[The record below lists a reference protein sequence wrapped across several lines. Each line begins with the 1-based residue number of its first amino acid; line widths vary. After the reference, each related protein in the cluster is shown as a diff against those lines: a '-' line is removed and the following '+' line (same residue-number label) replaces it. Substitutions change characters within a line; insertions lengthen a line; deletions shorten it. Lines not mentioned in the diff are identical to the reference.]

1 MIIMTDI
8 IVCLTFDYDAESVQI
23 RALEEAVRVS
33 KGQFAVNRGMPRI
46 LDLFK
51 KHRIQGTFFT
61 CGWVADQYPETVSEI
76 VSQNHE
82 IAAHGYLHEN
92 FDTLSVYEQKDA
104 LQKTHKALEEIG
116 GPGSVKGFRAPYWR
130 LAHNTLQLITE
141 MGYIYDSSLM
151 ADDRPY
157 ILQFPDIAGKLVE
170 FPVEWFLDDWPL
182 FEMKQKSP
190 SSVFEIW
197 KAQFDALIE
206 MEDIPEGYRV
216 FNLTLHPSASGHA
229 YRIRLLERL
238 IEHMKASGAKFSKM
252 GDVAESILIKER

>member
-1 MIIMTDI
+1 MTDI

-33 KGQFAVNRGMPRI
+33 KGQFAVNRGLSRI
-46 LDLFK
+46 LALLE
-51 KHRIQGTFFT
+51 KHKIQATFFT
-61 CGWVADQYPETVSEI
+61 CGWVADEYPETVSEI
-76 VSQNHE
+76 VSQDHE

-104 LQKTHKALEEIG
+104 LQKTHKALEKIG
-116 GPGSVKGFRAPYWR
+116 GSGSVKGFRAPYWR

-157 ILQFPDIAGKLVE
+157 VLQFSDIAGKLVE

-190 SSVFEIW
+190 ASVFETW

-206 MEDIPEGYRV
+206 MDDIPEGYRV
-216 FNLTLHPSASGHA
+216 FNLTLHPSCSGHA

-238 IEHMKASGAKFSKM
+238 IEYMKAAGAKFSKM
-252 GDVAESILIKER
+252 GDVAESILAKER

>member
-1 MIIMTDI
+1 MTDI

-33 KGQFAVNRGMPRI
+33 KGQFAVKRGISRI
-46 LDLFK
+46 LALLE
-51 KHRIQGTFFT
+51 KHEIQGTFFT
-61 CGWVADQYPETVSEI
+61 CGWTADIYPETVSEI

-92 FDTLSVYEQKDA
+92 FDTLSVYEQNDA
-104 LQKTHKALEEIG
+104 IQKTHKALEEIG
-116 GPGSVKGFRAPYWR
+116 SPGSVKGFRAPYWR
-130 LAHNTLQLITE
+130 LAHNTLQLVAE

-157 ILQFPDIAGKLVE
+157 FLQFPEIAKKLVE

-182 FEMKQKSP
+182 FEMQQKPP
-190 SSVFEIW
+190 SVVFEIW
-197 KAQFDALIE
+197 KAQFDALLE
-206 MEDIPEGYRV
+206 MDDIPEGYRV
-216 FNLTLHPSASGHA
+216 FNLTLHPACSGHA

-238 IEHMKASGAKFSKM
+238 IEYMKDAGAKFSRM
-252 GDVAESILIKER
+252 DDVAESILAKER